1 MKRMFAMPMLVLLAA
16 LVTLGCASTFENPKM
31 AAGEPEHEQLL
42 QDQAGE
48 GETDTMTPEEH
59 RALVREYKRL
69 NREI

>member
-1 MKRMFAMPMLVLLAA
+1 MKRKFAMPLLVLLAA

-31 AAGEPEHEQLL
+31 AAGEPEHEQTLL
-42 QDQAGE
+42 GQAAE
-48 GETDTMTPEEH
+48 GDSDTMTPAEH